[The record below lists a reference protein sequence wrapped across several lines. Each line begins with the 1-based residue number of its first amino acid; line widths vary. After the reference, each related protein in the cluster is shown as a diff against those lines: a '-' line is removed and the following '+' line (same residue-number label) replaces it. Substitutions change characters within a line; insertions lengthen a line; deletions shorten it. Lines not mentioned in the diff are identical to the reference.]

1 MADDKA
7 YAVPV
12 RYPDRLYVGGEWVTP
27 GGGFIDVVQPA
38 TEDVWVRVAAAG
50 KEDVSRAVAAAR
62 QAFDRG
68 PWPRMTHAERAQ
80 YLRAIAAGLRERAED
95 LSYIWSSEMGILHVD
110 AVTRGAR
117 IPGIY
122 DFYAGLADSFEFIER
137 HEPAGGGYGWLVRE
151 PVGVVG
157 AIIPWN
163 AAIVAMSWKV
173 APALLAGCTVVLK
186 SAPEA
191 PVAAYLLAEVAEEA
205 GLPPG
210 VLNIVTADREVS
222 ELLVRNPGIDK
233 ISFTGSTGAGKRI
246 AAICAE
252 RVARVNLELGGK
264 SAALILDD
272 YDIGTAAHSLAASAT
287 ELTGQVCSA
296 LTRVIVSKHRHDEL
310 VEALSAE
317 FAKVRVGDPFDANTD
332 MGPVAMKRQ
341 LDKICGLLD
350 QGREEGAQLA
360 AGGHRP
366 AGLDVGW
373 FIEPTVFGNVDNHS
387 TIARNEIF
395 GPVLSVIPAQSE
407 QDQITIAND
416 SIYGLN
422 SAVFTNDEDRAW
434 EFARQIRSGTV
445 GHNAHRNSHAFAFGG
460 FKQSGIGREGGRE
473 GLLPYLETKAVILD
487 WEPSRAIT
495 PPTGVLA
502 ANE

>member
-1 MADDKA
+1 MAIGKTRET
-7 YAVPV
+7 PV
-12 RYPDRLYVGGEWVTP
+12 RYPDRFYIGGEWATP
-27 GGGFIDVVQPA
+27 SSGDRIDVVQPA
-38 TEDVWVRVAAAG
+38 TEDVWAQVAAAR
-50 KEDVSRAVAAAR
+50 KADVYRAVAAAR
-62 QAFDRG
+62 EAFDRG
-68 PWPRMTHAERAQ
+68 PWPRMSHQERAG
-80 YLRAIAAGLRERAED
+80 YLRAIAAGLRARAAD
-95 LSYIWSSEMGILHVD
+95 LSYIWASEMGILHVD
-110 AVTRGAR
+110 AVNRGAR

-122 DFYAGLADSFEFIER
+122 DFYAGLADSFEFVER
-137 HEPAGGGYGWLVRE
+137 HEPAGGGHGWLVRE

-163 AAIVAMSWKV
+163 AAIVAMSWKI

-191 PVAAYLLAEVAEEA
+191 PVAAYLLAEVAAEA
-205 GLPPG
+205 GLPAG
-210 VLNIVTADREVS
+210 VLNIVTAEREVS
-222 ELLVRNPGIDK
+222 EELVRHPGIDK
-233 ISFTGSTGAGKRI
+233 VSFTGSTAAGKRI

-264 SAALILDD
+264 SAALVLDD
-272 YDIGTAAHSLAASAT
+272 YDIATAAASLAESAT

-317 FAKVRVGDPFDANTD
+317 FARVRVGDPFDASTD

-341 LDKICGLLD
+341 LDKINGLLD
-350 QGREEGAQLA
+350 QGRAEGARLA
-360 AGGHRP
+360 AGGRRP

-373 FIEPTVFGNVDNHS
+373 FIEPTVFGNVDNRS

-395 GPVLSVIPAQSE
+395 GPVLSVIPAASE
-407 QDQITIAND
+407 QDQIAIAND
-416 SIYGLN
+416 SVYGLN
-422 SAVFTNDEDRAW
+422 SAVFTNDENRAW

-473 GLLPYLETKAVILD
+473 GLMPYLETKAVILD
-487 WEPSRAIT
+487 REPSRYA
-495 PPTGVLA
+495 
-502 ANE
+502 

>member
-1 MADDKA
+1 MASGKA
-7 YAVPV
+7 PVTPV
-12 RYPDRLYVGGEWVTP
+12 RYPDRFYIGGEWVAP
-27 GGGFIDVVQPA
+27 SSEDLIDVVQPA
-38 TEDVWVRVAAAG
+38 TEDVWARVAGARKA
-50 KEDVSRAVAAAR
+50 DVYRAVAAAR
-62 QAFDRG
+62 AAFDQG
-68 PWPRMTHAERAQ
+68 PWPRLTVQERAR
-80 YLRAIAAGLRERAED
+80 YLRAMADGLRERAAD
-95 LSYIWSSEMGILHVD
+95 LSYIWASEMGILHVD
-110 AVTRGAR
+110 AVDRGAR

-122 DFYAGLADSFEFIER
+122 DFYAGLADSFEFVER
-137 HEPAGGGYGWLVRE
+137 HQPAGGGYGWLVRE

-163 AAIVAMSWKV
+163 AAIVAMSWKI

-191 PVAAYLLAEVAEEA
+191 PVAAYLLAEVAEQA

-210 VLNIVTADREVS
+210 VLNIITADREVS
-222 ELLVRNPGIDK
+222 EDLVRDPGIDK
-233 ISFTGSTGAGKRI
+233 ISFTGSTAAGRRI
-246 AAICAE
+246 AGICAE

-272 YDIGTAAHSLAASAT
+272 YDIGAAASLAESAT

-296 LTRVIVSKHRHDEL
+296 LTRVIVTKDRHDEL

-317 FAKVRVGDPFDANTD
+317 FAKVRVGDPFDAASD

-350 QGREEGAQLA
+350 AGRDEGAGVA
-360 AGGHRP
+360 AGGGRP

-373 FIEPTVFGNVDNHS
+373 FIEPTMLGNVDFHS
-387 TIARNEIF
+387 TIARSEIF
-395 GPVLSVIPAQSE
+395 GPVLTVIPAE
-407 QDQITIAND
+407 NERDQIAIAND

-434 EFARQIRSGTV
+434 AFARQIRSGTV

-473 GLLPYLETKAVILD
+473 GLMPYLETKAVILNR
-487 WEPSRAIT
+487 EPT
-495 PPTGVLA
+495 TYVG
-502 ANE
+502 E

>member
-1 MADDKA
+1 MTVASA
-7 YAVPV
+7 RTLPV
-12 RYPDRLYVGGEWVTP
+12 KYPDRFYIGGEWVTP
-27 GGGFIDVVQPA
+27 SSDDLIDAVQPA
-38 TEDVWVRVAAAG
+38 TEDVWARVAAARRA
-50 KEDVSRAVAAAR
+50 DVYRAVAAAR
-62 QAFDRG
+62 EAFDRG
-68 PWPRMTHAERAQ
+68 PWPRLSPRERAR
-80 YLRAIAAGLRERAED
+80 YLRAIAEGLRERAED
-95 LSYIWSSEMGILHVD
+95 LSYIWASEMGVLHAD
-110 AVTRGAR
+110 AVARGSR

-122 DFYAGLADSFEFIER
+122 DFYAGLADSFEFTER

-163 AAIVAMSWKV
+163 AAIVAMSWKI

-191 PVAAYLLAEVAEEA
+191 PVAAYLLAEVAERA
-205 GLPPG
+205 HLPAG
-210 VLNIVTADREVS
+210 VLNIITAEREVS
-222 ELLVRNPGIDK
+222 EELVRHPGIDK
-233 ISFTGSTGAGKRI
+233 VSFTGSTAAGKRI
-246 AAICAE
+246 AGICAE

-272 YDIGTAAHSLAASAT
+272 YDIGAAAASLAESAC

-317 FAKVRVGDPFDANTD
+317 FAKVRVGDPFDANVD

-341 LDKICGLLD
+341 LEKIQGLLD
-350 QGREEGAQLA
+350 KGREEGARLA

-366 AGLDVGW
+366 AGLDLGW
-373 FIEPTVFGNVDNHS
+373 FIEPTVLGNVDNHS
-387 TIARNEIF
+387 TIARNEVF
-395 GPVLSVIPAQSE
+395 GPVLSVIPAE
-407 QDQITIAND
+407 NEDDQITIAND
-416 SIYGLN
+416 SVYGLN
-422 SAVFTNDEDRAW
+422 SAVFTNDENRAW

-460 FKQSGIGREGGRE
+460 FKQSGIGREGGQE
-473 GLLPYLETKAVILD
+473 GLMPYLETKAVILD
-487 WEPSRAIT
+487 REPSKY
-495 PPTGVLA
+495 V
-502 ANE
+502 

>member
-1 MADDKA
+1 VTLSETYVA
-7 YAVPV
+7 PITS
-12 RYPDRLYVGGEWVTP
+12 PDRFYIGGEWITP
-27 GGGFIDVVQPA
+27 SSRDQIDVVQPA
-38 TEDVWVRVAAAG
+38 TEHVWVRVAAAR
-50 KEDVSRAVAAAR
+50 KDDVSRAVAAAR
-62 QAFDRG
+62 QAFDNG
-68 PWPRMTHAERAQ
+68 PWPRMTPAERAQ
-80 YLRAIAAGLRERAED
+80 YLRAIAAGLRERADD
-95 LSYIWSSEMGILHVD
+95 LSHIWSSEMGILHVD
-110 AVTRGAR
+110 AVARGAR

-122 DFYAGLADSFEFIER
+122 EFYAGLADTFDFVER

-163 AAIVAMSWKV
+163 AAIVAMSFKI

-191 PVAAYLLAEVAEEA
+191 PVAAYLLAEVAEKA

-210 VLNIVTADREVS
+210 VLNIITAEREAS
-222 ELLVRNPGIDK
+222 EELVRNPGVDK
-233 ISFTGSTGAGKRI
+233 ISFTGSTAAGKKI
-246 AAICAE
+246 AGICAE

-272 YDIGTAAHSLAASAT
+272 YDLETAAASLAASAT

-296 LTRVIVSKHRHDEL
+296 LTRVIVSRHRHDAL
-310 VEALSAE
+310 VDALSAA
-317 FAKVRVGDPFDANTD
+317 FGKVRVGDPFDANTD

-341 LDKICGLLD
+341 LDSINRLVDTGEL
-350 QGREEGAQLA
+350 EGATLA

-366 AGLDVGW
+366 AGLDRGF

-395 GPVLSVIPAQSE
+395 GPVLTVIPAANE
-407 QDQITIAND
+407 LAQIDIAND

-434 EFARQIRSGTV
+434 QFARRIRSGTV
-445 GHNAHRNSHAFAFGG
+445 GHNAHRNSHAFSFGG
-460 FKQSGIGREGGRE
+460 FKHSGIGREGGRE
-473 GLLPYLETKAVILD
+473 GLIPYLEAKAVILD
-487 WEPSRAIT
+487 REPSTYA
-495 PPTGVLA
+495 
-502 ANE
+502 

>member
-1 MADDKA
+1 
-7 YAVPV
+7 VSH
-12 RYPDRLYVGGEWVTP
+12 PDRFYIGGEWVAPSSTDR
-27 GGGFIDVVQPA
+27 IDVIQPA
-38 TEDVWVRVAAAG
+38 TEDLWVQVAEARAA
-50 KEDVSRAVAAAR
+50 DMDRAVAAAR
-62 QAFDRG
+62 TAFDEG
-68 PWPRMTHAERAQ
+68 PWPRMTHAERAG
-80 YLRAIAAGLRERAED
+80 YLREIGLGLRERADD
-95 LSYIWSSEMGILHVD
+95 LSNIWSNEMGILHGD
-110 AVTRGAR
+110 AVLRGAR

-122 DFYAGLADSFEFIER
+122 DFYASLADSFQFVER

-163 AAIVAMSWKV
+163 AAIVAMSWKI

-191 PVAAYLLAEVAEEA
+191 PVAAYLLAEEAKQA

-233 ISFTGSTGAGKRI
+233 ISFTGSTAAGKRI
-246 AAICAE
+246 AGICAE

-272 YDIGTAAHSLAASAT
+272 YDIPTAAASLADSAC

-296 LTRVIVSKHRHDEL
+296 LSRVIVSKHRHDEL

-317 FAKVRVGDPFDANTD
+317 FAKVQVGDPFVDTSD
-332 MGPVAMKRQ
+332 MGPVAMQRQ
-341 LDKICGLLD
+341 LAKINQLIERGVA
-350 QGREEGAQLA
+350 EGASLA

-366 AGLDVGW
+366 PGLDRGY
-373 FIEPTVFGNVDNHS
+373 FIEPTVLGNVDNHS
-387 TIARNEIF
+387 TIARNEVF
-395 GPVLSVIPAQSE
+395 GPVLTVIPAE
-407 QDQITIAND
+407 NEEAQIDIAND

-422 SAVFTNDEDRAW
+422 SGVFTNDEDRAW
-434 EFARQIRSGTV
+434 QFARRIRSGTV

-473 GLLPYLETKAVILD
+473 GLMPYLETKAVILD
-487 WEPSRAIT
+487 REPSAID
-495 PPTGVLA
+495 
-502 ANE
+502 

>member
-1 MADDKA
+1 MASGKA
-7 YAVPV
+7 QAMPV
-12 RYPDRLYVGGEWVTP
+12 RYPDRFYIGGEWVAP
-27 GGGFIDVVQPA
+27 SSEDLIDVVQPA
-38 TEDVWVRVAAAG
+38 TEDVWARVGGARKA
-50 KEDVSRAVAAAR
+50 DVYRAVAAAR
-62 QAFDRG
+62 EAFDQG
-68 PWPRMTHAERAQ
+68 PWPRMTVQDRAR
-80 YLRAIAAGLRERAED
+80 YLRAMADGLRERAAD
-95 LSYIWSSEMGILHVD
+95 LAYIWASEMGILHVD
-110 AVTRGAR
+110 AVARGAR

-122 DFYAGLADSFEFIER
+122 DFYASLADSFEFIER

-163 AAIVAMSWKV
+163 AAIVAMSWKI

-191 PVAAYLLAEVAEEA
+191 PVAAYLLAEVAERA
-205 GLPPG
+205 HLPAG
-210 VLNIVTADREVS
+210 VLNIITADREAS
-222 ELLVRNPGIDK
+222 EELVRHPGVDK
-233 ISFTGSTGAGKRI
+233 ISFTGSTAAGKRI
-246 AAICAE
+246 AGICAE

-272 YDIGTAAHSLAASAT
+272 YDIATAAASLAESAT

-317 FAKVRVGDPFDANTD
+317 FRKVRVGDQFDANVD

-341 LDKICGLLD
+341 LDKINGLLD
-350 QGREEGAQLA
+350 QGRGEGATVA
-360 AGGHRP
+360 AGGQRP

-373 FIEPTVFGNVDNHS
+373 FIEPTVLGNVDNHS

-395 GPVLSVIPAQSE
+395 GPVLSVIPAQDE
-407 QDQITIAND
+407 DEQITIAND

-422 SAVFTNDEDRAW
+422 SAVFTNDENRAW
-434 EFARQIRSGTV
+434 AVARQIRSGTV

-473 GLLPYLETKAVILD
+473 GLMPYLETKAVILD
-487 WEPSRAIT
+487 REPSRY
-495 PPTGVLA
+495 V
-502 ANE
+502 

>member
-1 MADDKA
+1 MAVDKA
-7 YAVPV
+7 HAAPV
-12 RYPDRLYVGGEWVTP
+12 RYPDRLYIGGAWVTP
-27 GGGFIDVVQPA
+27 SSGDLIDVVQPA
-38 TEDVWVRVAAAG
+38 TEDVWVRVAAARQQ
-50 KEDVSRAVAAAR
+50 DVARAVAAAR
-62 QAFDRG
+62 EAFDRG
-68 PWPRMTHAERAQ
+68 PWPRMTPAQRAED
-80 YLRAIAAGLRERAED
+80 LRAVAAGLRERADD
-95 LSYIWSSEMGILHVD
+95 LSYIWSSEMGILHTD

-122 DFYAGLADSFEFIER
+122 EFYAGLADTFEFVER

-191 PVAAYLLAEVAEEA
+191 PVAAYLLAEVAEQA

-210 VLNIVTADREVS
+210 VLNIITAEREVS
-222 ELLVRNPGIDK
+222 EELVRDPGIDK
-233 ISFTGSTGAGKRI
+233 ISFTGSTAAGRRI
-246 AAICAE
+246 AGICAE

-264 SAALILDD
+264 SAALVLDD
-272 YDIGTAAHSLAASAT
+272 YDIATAAASLAESAT

-310 VEALSAE
+310 VDALSAE
-317 FAKVRVGDPFDANTD
+317 FARVRV
-332 MGPVAMKRQ
+332 
-341 LDKICGLLD
+341 
-350 QGREEGAQLA
+350 A

-395 GPVLSVIPAQSE
+395 GPVLTVIPAE
-407 QDQITIAND
+407 NEEDQITIAND

-422 SAVFTNDEDRAW
+422 SAVFTNEENRAGDS
-434 EFARQIRSGTV
+434 ARQIRSGTV

-460 FKQSGIGREGGRE
+460 FKQTGIGREGARE
-473 GLLPYLETKAVILD
+473 ALLPYLETKAIILD
-487 WEPSRAIT
+487 REPPAY
-495 PPTGVLA
+495 A
-502 ANE
+502 

>member
-1 MADDKA
+1 MAIGNA
-7 YAVPV
+7 QETPV
-12 RYPDRLYVGGEWVTP
+12 RYPDRFYIGGEWATP
-27 GGGFIDVVQPA
+27 SSGDLIDVVQPA
-38 TEDVWVRVAAAG
+38 TENVWARVAQAR
-50 KEDVSRAVAAAR
+50 KPDVHRAVAAAR
-62 QAFDRG
+62 EAFDRG
-68 PWPRMTHAERAQ
+68 PWPRLSHAERAR
-80 YLRAIAAGLRERAED
+80 YLRAIADGLRARAAD
-95 LSYIWSSEMGILHVD
+95 LAYIWASEMGILHVD
-110 AVTRGAR
+110 AVARGAR

-122 DFYAGLADSFEFIER
+122 DFYAGLADSFEFVER

-163 AAIVAMSWKV
+163 AAIVAMSWKI

-191 PVAAYLLAEVAEEA
+191 PVAAYLLAEVAAQA
-205 GLPPG
+205 GLPAG
-210 VLNIVTADREVS
+210 VLNIITAEREVS
-222 ELLVRNPGIDK
+222 EELVRHPGIDK
-233 ISFTGSTGAGKRI
+233 ISFTGSTAAGHRI
-246 AAICAE
+246 AGICAE

-264 SAALILDD
+264 SAALVLDD
-272 YDIGTAAHSLAASAT
+272 YDIATAAASLAESAT

-317 FAKVRVGDPFDANTD
+317 FATVVVGDPFDARSD

-341 LDKICGLLD
+341 LDKITGLLD
-350 QGREEGAQLA
+350 QGRREGAQLA
-360 AGGHRP
+360 AGGRRP

-395 GPVLSVIPAQSE
+395 GPVLSVIPAANE
-407 QDQITIAND
+407 QDQIAIAND

-422 SAVFTNDEDRAW
+422 SAVFTNDENRAW

-473 GLLPYLETKAVILD
+473 GLMPYLETKAIILD
-487 WEPSRAIT
+487 REPSRY
-495 PPTGVLA
+495 V
-502 ANE
+502 

>member
-1 MADDKA
+1 VAQAHK
-7 YAVPV
+7 
-12 RYPDRLYVGGEWVTP
+12 PDVY
-27 GGGFIDVVQPA
+27 
-38 TEDVWVRVAAAG
+38 
-50 KEDVSRAVAAAR
+50 RAVAAAR
-62 QAFDRG
+62 DAFDTG
-68 PWPRMTHAERAQ
+68 PWPRMSHAERAR
-80 YLRAIAAGLRERAED
+80 YLRAIADGLRSRSAD
-95 LSYIWSSEMGILHVD
+95 LSHIWASEMGILHAD
-110 AVTRGAR
+110 AVERGAR

-122 DFYAGLADSFEFIER
+122 DFYAGLADSFEFVER
-137 HEPAGGGYGWLVRE
+137 HQPAGGGYGWLVRE

-163 AAIVAMSWKV
+163 AAIVAMSWKI

-191 PVAAYLLAEVAEEA
+191 PVAAYLLAEVAASA
-205 GLPPG
+205 GLPAG
-210 VLNIVTADREVS
+210 VLNIVTAEREDS
-222 ELLVRNPGIDK
+222 EELVRHPGIDK
-233 ISFTGSTGAGKRI
+233 ISFTGSTAAGRRI
-246 AAICAE
+246 AAICAD

-264 SAALILDD
+264 SAALVLDD
-272 YDIGTAAHSLAASAT
+272 YDIATAAASLAESSI

-317 FAKVRVGDPFDANTD
+317 FGRIRVGDPFDANVD

-341 LDKICGLLD
+341 LDKINGLLD
-350 QGREEGAQLA
+350 KGREEGAQLA
-360 AGGHRP
+360 AGGRRP

-395 GPVLSVIPAQSE
+395 GPVLSVIPAANE
-407 QDQITIAND
+407 QEQVTIAND
-416 SIYGLN
+416 SVYGLN
-422 SAVFTNDEDRAW
+422 SAVFTNDENRAW

-473 GLLPYLETKAVILD
+473 GLMPYLETKAVILD
-487 WEPSRAIT
+487 REPSRYA
-495 PPTGVLA
+495 
-502 ANE
+502 

>member
-1 MADDKA
+1 MAVGRA
-7 YAVPV
+7 QVSPV
-12 RYPDRLYVGGEWVTP
+12 KHPDRFYIAGEWVAP
-27 GGGFIDVVQPA
+27 SSADLIDVVQPA
-38 TEDVWVRVAAAG
+38 TEEVWARVAEARKA
-50 KEDVSRAVAAAR
+50 DVYRAVAAAR
-62 QAFDRG
+62 EAFDRG
-68 PWPRMTHAERAQ
+68 PWPRMSPQERAG
-80 YLRAIAAGLRERAED
+80 YLRAMADGLRQRAAD
-95 LSYIWSSEMGILHVD
+95 LSFIWSSEMGILHAD
-110 AVTRGAR
+110 AVARGAV

-137 HEPAGGGYGWLVRE
+137 HQPAGGGHGWLVRE
-151 PVGVVG
+151 PAGVVG

-163 AAIVAMSWKV
+163 AAIVAMSWKI

-191 PVAAYLLAEVAEEA
+191 PVAACLLAEVAEQA
-205 GLPPG
+205 HLPAG
-210 VLNIVTADREVS
+210 VLNIITAEREVS
-222 ELLVRNPGIDK
+222 EELVRHPGINK
-233 ISFTGSTGAGKRI
+233 ISFTGSTAAGKRI
-246 AAICAE
+246 AGIAAE

-272 YDIGTAAHSLAASAT
+272 YDIAAAAASLAESAC

-310 VEALSAE
+310 VDALSAE
-317 FAKVRVGDPFDANTD
+317 FGKVRVGDPFDANVD

-350 QGREEGAQLA
+350 KGRAEGATLA

-395 GPVLSVIPAQSE
+395 GPVLSVIPAQNE
-407 QDQITIAND
+407 EDQIVIAND

-422 SAVFTNDEDRAW
+422 SAVFTNDENRAW
-434 EFARQIRSGTV
+434 EFARRIRSGTV

-473 GLLPYLETKAVILD
+473 GLLPYLETKAVILNR
-487 WEPSRAIT
+487 EPSRY
-495 PPTGVLA
+495 V
-502 ANE
+502 

>member
-1 MADDKA
+1 MPVGKTYD
-7 YAVPV
+7 VPV
-12 RYPDRLYVGGEWVTP
+12 KSPDRFYIGGEWVTP
-27 GGGFIDVVQPA
+27 SSADLIDVIQPA
-38 TEDVWVRVAAAG
+38 TEDVWVRIAAARTA
-50 KEDVSRAVAAAR
+50 DVSRAVAAAR

-68 PWPRMTHAERAQ
+68 PWPRMTHAQRAE
-80 YLRAIAAGLRERAED
+80 YLRAIAAGLRSRAED

-110 AVTRGAR
+110 AVARGAR

-122 DFYAGLADSFEFIER
+122 EFYAGLADSFEFVER
-137 HEPAGGGYGWLVRE
+137 HQPGGGGYGGLVRE
-151 PVGVVG
+151 PVVG

-163 AAIVAMSWKV
+163 AAIVALSWKI

-191 PVAAYLLAEVAEEA
+191 PVAAYLLAEVAAEA

-210 VLNIVTADREVS
+210 VLNIITADREVS
-222 ELLVRNPGIDK
+222 EELVRDPGVDK
-233 ISFTGSTGAGKRI
+233 ISFTGSTAAGRRI
-246 AAICAE
+246 AGICAE

-272 YDIGTAAHSLAASAT
+272 YDISTAAASLAESAT

-296 LTRVIVSKHRHDEL
+296 LTRVIVSRHRTDEL

-317 FAKVRVGDPFDANTD
+317 FAKVVVGDPFDANSD

-341 LDKICGLLD
+341 LDKINGLLD
-350 QGREEGAQLA
+350 QGRAEGARLA

-373 FIEPTVFGNVDNHS
+373 YIEPTVLGNVDNHS

-395 GPVLSVIPAQSE
+395 GPVLTVIPAESE

-422 SAVFTNDEDRAW
+422 SAVFTNDAAGAW
-434 EFARQIRSGTV
+434 R
-445 GHNAHRNSHAFAFGG
+445 
-460 FKQSGIGREGGRE
+460 
-473 GLLPYLETKAVILD
+473 
-487 WEPSRAIT
+487 
-495 PPTGVLA
+495 
-502 ANE
+502 

>member
-1 MADDKA
+1 MAIGKA
-7 YAVPV
+7 HVTPV
-12 RYPDRLYVGGEWVTP
+12 RYPDRFYIGGEWVTP
-27 GGGFIDVVQPA
+27 SSGDLIDVVQPA
-38 TEDVWVRVAAAG
+38 TEDVWARVAGARKA
-50 KEDVSRAVAAAR
+50 DVYRAVAAAR
-62 QAFDRG
+62 EAFDRG
-68 PWPRMTHAERAQ
+68 PWPRMPHEERAR
-80 YLRAIAAGLRERAED
+80 YLRAIADGLRERAAD
-95 LSYIWSSEMGILHVD
+95 LSYIWASEMGILHAD
-110 AVTRGAR
+110 AVARGAR

-122 DFYAGLADSFEFIER
+122 DFYAGLADSFEFVER

-163 AAIVAMSWKV
+163 AAIVAMSWKI

-191 PVAAYLLAEVAEEA
+191 PVAAYLLAEVAERA
-205 GLPPG
+205 HLPAG
-210 VLNIVTADREVS
+210 VLNIITAEREVS
-222 ELLVRNPGIDK
+222 EELVRHPGIDK
-233 ISFTGSTGAGKRI
+233 VSFTGSTAAGQRI
-246 AAICAE
+246 AGICAE

-272 YDIGTAAHSLAASAT
+272 YDIAAAAASLAESAT

-317 FAKVRVGDPFDANTD
+317 FSKVRVGDPFDANVD

-341 LDKICGLLD
+341 LDKIRGLLD
-350 QGREEGAQLA
+350 KGREEGAKLA

-407 QDQITIAND
+407 EDQITIAND

-422 SAVFTNDEDRAW
+422 SAVFTNDENRAW
-434 EFARQIRSGTV
+434 EVARQIRSGTV

-487 WEPSRAIT
+487 REPSRY
-495 PPTGVLA
+495 V
-502 ANE
+502 

>member
-1 MADDKA
+1 MAVGKTYD
-7 YAVPV
+7 VPV
-12 RYPDRLYVGGEWVTP
+12 KCPDRFYIGGEWAAP
-27 GGGFIDVVQPA
+27 SSGDLIDVIHPA
-38 TEDVWVRVAAAG
+38 TEDVWVRVAAARRQ
-50 KEDVSRAVAAAR
+50 DVSRAVAAAR

-68 PWPRMTHAERAQ
+68 PWPRMTHNQRAE
-80 YLRAIAAGLRERAED
+80 YLRAIAAALRERAED
-95 LSYIWSSEMGILHVD
+95 LSYIWSSEMGVLHAD
-110 AVTRGAR
+110 AVARGSR

-122 DFYAGLADSFEFIER
+122 EFYAGLADSFEFVER
-137 HEPAGGGYGWLVRE
+137 HEPAGGGHGWLVRE
-151 PVGVVG
+151 PAGVVG

-163 AAIVAMSWKV
+163 AAIVALTWKV

-191 PVAAYLLAEVAEEA
+191 PVAAYLLAEVADRV

-210 VLNIVTADREVS
+210 VLNIVTADREIS
-222 ELLVRNPGIDK
+222 EELVRDPGIDK
-233 ISFTGSTGAGKRI
+233 ISFTGSTAAGRRI
-246 AAICAE
+246 AAICAD

-272 YDIGTAAHSLAASAT
+272 YDIATAAASLADSTT

-296 LTRVIVSKHRHDEL
+296 LTRVIVSRHRHDEL

-317 FAKVRVGDPFDANTD
+317 FAKVRVGDPFDASID

-350 QGREEGAQLA
+350 KGREEGAQLA
-360 AGGHRP
+360 AGGRRP

-395 GPVLSVIPAQSE
+395 GPVLSVIPADSE
-407 QDQITIAND
+407 QEQITIAND

-422 SAVFTNDEDRAW
+422 SAVFTNDENRAW
-434 EFARQIRSGTV
+434 EFARRIRSGTV

-473 GLLPYLETKAVILD
+473 GLLPYLETKAIILD
-487 WEPSRAIT
+487 REPSSYA
-495 PPTGVLA
+495 
-502 ANE
+502 